1 MKFTSVTIIVGTTNE
16 KESLICTVD
25 IIMNSCSSED
35 IDKILLVKSKDASE
49 NCNFAIGLLEQKY
62 PGKVFGLEQT
72 RPFVGGAIRDGFD
85 AASSSHI
92 MLLPSDLG
100 VDLRCVPLM
109 IEKVKEKPSVI
120 SKTSRWLQKGSFHN
134 YNDTRRLF
142 NKAAQIFLRVLFG
155 IGLTDFTSPV
165 QTAPSE
171 AYEKS
176 NWKELNFPFLL
187 EMVLVPLRLGYAF
200 EEIPVQCFERKE
212 GFSRNSV
219 KQTALYLRTALRVRF
234 TPKSKLVKE
243 QKK

>member
-16 KESLICTVD
+16 RESLICTVET
-25 IIMNSCSSED
+25 IMHDCNSKD

-49 NCNFAIGLLEQKY
+49 DCNYAIRLMEEKY

-100 VDLRCVPLM
+100 VDLKCVPMM

-120 SKTSRWLQKGSFHN
+120 SKTSRWLEKDSFHD
-134 YNDTRRLF
+134 YNRTRKIF
-142 NKAAQIFLRVLFG
+142 NKMAQLFLRVLFLSD
-155 IGLTDFTSPV
+155 LTDFTSPV
-165 QTAPSE
+165 QTAPAE

-176 NWKELNFPFLL
+176 DWKELNFPFLL
-187 EMVLVPLRLGYAF
+187 EMVLVPLRLGYKF
-200 EEIPVQCFERKE
+200 EEIPVKCYERKE

-219 KQTALYLRTALRVRF
+219 KQTALYLRTAVRIRF
-234 TPKSKLVKE
+234 SPKHKLIKE
-243 QKK
+243 NKS